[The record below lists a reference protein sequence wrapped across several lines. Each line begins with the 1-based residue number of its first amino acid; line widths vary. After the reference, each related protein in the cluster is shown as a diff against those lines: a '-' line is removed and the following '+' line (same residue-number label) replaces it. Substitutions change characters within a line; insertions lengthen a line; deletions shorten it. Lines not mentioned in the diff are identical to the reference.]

1 MRKRERVIGPQ
12 ARHRKGT
19 GYRLLSICMGQTR
32 VARLHDSHDSSVR
45 KTPLTVLFL
54 QMRKLSLRETKFAGQ
69 SAYTVNIPSYIASA
83 GEGKEI
89 ALCQSRRRHGA
100 LTRLWLPLWQELF
113 PGTLRERAWRGHP
126 LVAGRW
132 PDGTQMTGLLVQR
145 RVRINNWGGL
155 RS

>member
-54 QMRKLSLRETKFAGQ
+54 QMRKLSLRETKFAGR

>member
-19 GYRLLSICMGQTR
+19 GYRLLSIWMGQTH
-32 VARLHDSHDSSVR
+32 VRLHDSHDSSVR
-45 KTPLTVLFL
+45 EIPLTALFL
-54 QMRKLSLRETKFAGQ
+54 QMRKLSLRETKFAGL

-83 GEGKEI
+83 GKGKEI
-89 ALCQSRRRHGA
+89 ALRQSRRRHGA

-113 PGTLRERAWRGHP
+113 PGTLRERAWRGHH

-132 PDGTQMTGLLVQR
+132 PDGTQTTGLLVQR
-145 RVRINNWGGL
+145 RVRINNREGL